1 MPSLK
6 AVLFE
11 INGVFINDADLQFAL
26 IDEILLAE
34 NLQPT
39 DRFYRDSS
47 LGKSDRCCLK
57 ENLATRGRILSEE
70 QLDKLIQRKSQIYQ
84 QKMAEISPFPLW
96 EDVLPCI
103 SAMKLKNIPLGIVTG
118 YCRSDAEFILRQAQ
132 LDQTFDVI
140 VTADEVKAFKP
151 SGDSYRLAIAQLNQK
166 FPGQNIQSE
175 NCLAIEDN
183 FHGIQAAKSAGIPV
197 VGVAHTYPFHMLQ
210 RCSNWCVDY
219 LTDLELERIDPSLA
233 PPAEVLK

>member
-1 MPSLK
+1 MSLLK

-11 INGVFINDADLQFAL
+11 INGIFLNDAALQFEL

-34 NLQPT
+34 NLRPT
-39 DRFYRDSS
+39 DRLYRDSS
-47 LGKSDRCCLK
+47 LGKSDRRCLK
-57 ENLATRGRILSEE
+57 ENLALRGRVLSED
-70 QLDKLIQRKSQIYQ
+70 QLDKLIQKKSSLYQEKLQQID
-84 QKMAEISPFPLW
+84 PFPLY

-103 SAMKLKNIPLGIVTG
+103 AAMKLKNIPIGIVTG

-132 LDQTFDVI
+132 LDQAFDVL

-151 SGDSYRLAIAQLNQK
+151 SGDGYRLAIAQLNQK
-166 FPGQNIQSE
+166 FPDQNIQPE
-175 NCLAIEDN
+175 NCLAVEDN
-183 FHGIQAAKSAGIPV
+183 FHGIQAAKSVGIPV

-219 LTDLELERIDPSLA
+219 LSDLELERIDPSLA